1 MSMGLYILAAV
12 VGYLLGNLQ
21 SAVII
26 SRLKYKDDVRNHGSG
41 NAGSTN
47 MLRVFGLKSGAVT
60 FAGDLLK
67 GILAVLAG
75 RWIAGETGAYIASFF
90 VALGHCFPVFLQFR
104 GGKGVASTLGIAWM
118 LNPLFGAIMTAWA
131 LLMIALTRTISV
143 ASLTGIT
150 HYFLLTLVFAWSNT
164 ILIVSIGLLW
174 LLIVLRHTDNI
185 KRLLKGEESKLF
197 EKKREKKEKSET
209 NQIL

>member
-1 MSMGLYILAAV
+1 MNMGLYILAAV
-12 VGYLLGNLQ
+12 AGYLLGNLQ

-67 GILAVLAG
+67 GVLAVLTG

-90 VALGHCFPVFLQFR
+90 VALGHCYPVFLQFR
-104 GGKGVASTLGIAWM
+104 GGKGVASSLGVAWM
-118 LNPLFGAIMTAWA
+118 LNPLFAAIMTVWA
-131 LLMIALTRTISV
+131 ALMVAVTRTISIV
-143 ASLTGIT
+143 SLTGIT
-150 HYFLLTLVFAWSNT
+150 LYFLLTLIFSWGNWV
-164 ILIVSIGLLW
+164 LIVFVGLLW
-174 LLIVLRHTDNI
+174 LLIVLRHADNI
-185 KRLLKGEESKLF
+185 QRLLKGEESRLF
-197 EKKREKKEKSET
+197 EKKREKKENET
-209 NQIL
+209 NQIV

>member
-1 MSMGLYILAAV
+1 MGSYILAAV
-12 VGYLLGNLQ
+12 LGYLLGNLQ

-47 MLRVFGLKSGAVT
+47 MLRVFGLKSGLVT
-60 FAGDLLK
+60 FVGDLLK

-90 VALGHCFPVFLQFR
+90 VVLGHCFPVFLQFR

-118 LNPLFGAIMTAWA
+118 LNPLFAAIMTAWA
-131 LLMIALTRTISV
+131 GLMIALTRTISV
-143 ASLTGIT
+143 SSLTGIT
-150 HYFLLTLVFAWSNT
+150 LYLLLVAVFAWGNT
-164 ILIVSIGLLW
+164 AFVVTVALLW
-174 LLIVLRHTDNI
+174 LLIMLRHTDNI

-197 EKKREKKEKSET
+197 EKKRDKKDKKET
-209 NQIL
+209 NPVL

>member
-1 MSMGLYILAAV
+1 MGSYILAAV
-12 VGYLLGNLQ
+12 LGYLLGNLQ

-47 MLRVFGLKSGAVT
+47 MLRVFGLKSGLVT
-60 FAGDLLK
+60 FVGDLLK

-90 VALGHCFPVFLQFR
+90 VVLGHCFPVFLQFR

-118 LNPLFGAIMTAWA
+118 LNPLFAAIMTAWA
-131 LLMIALTRTISV
+131 GLMIALTRTISIS
-143 ASLTGIT
+143 SLTGIT
-150 HYFLLTLVFAWSNT
+150 LYFLLVAVFSWGNT
-164 ILIVSIGLLW
+164 AFVVTVALLW
-174 LLIVLRHTDNI
+174 LLIMLRHTDNI

-197 EKKREKKEKSET
+197 EKKRDKKDKKET
-209 NQIL
+209 NPVL

>member
-1 MSMGLYILAAV
+1 MNMGLYILAAV
-12 VGYLLGNLQ
+12 VAYLLGNLQ

-67 GILAVLAG
+67 GVLAVLAG
-75 RWIAGETGAYIASFF
+75 RWIAGEAGGYIASFF
-90 VALGHCFPVFLQFR
+90 VALGHCYPVFLQFR
-104 GGKGVASTLGIAWM
+104 GGKGVASSLGVAWM
-118 LNPLFGAIMTAWA
+118 LNPLFAAIMTVWA
-131 LLMIALTRTISV
+131 ALMVAVTRTISIV
-143 ASLTGIT
+143 SLTGIT
-150 HYFLLTLVFAWSNT
+150 LYFLLTLVFDWGNWV
-164 ILIVSIGLLW
+164 LIASIGLLW
-174 LLIVLRHTDNI
+174 LLIVLRHADNI

-197 EKKREKKEKSET
+197 EKKREKKENET
-209 NQIL
+209 NQII

>member
-1 MSMGLYILAAV
+1 MIGFYILAAV
-12 VGYLLGNLQ
+12 LGYLLGNLQ

-67 GILAVLAG
+67 GILAVLVG

-90 VALGHCFPVFLQFR
+90 AVLGHCFPVFLQFR

-118 LNPLFGAIMTAWA
+118 LNPLFAAIMTVWA
-131 LLMIALTRTISV
+131 GLMVALTRTISIV
-143 ASLTGIT
+143 SLTGIT
-150 HYFLLTLVFAWSNT
+150 LYFLLTLVFSWGNT
-164 ILIVSIGLLW
+164 VLIVAVGLLW
-174 LLIVLRHTDNI
+174 LLIVLRHADNI
-185 KRLLKGEESKLF
+185 KRLIKGEESKVF
-197 EKKREKKEKSET
+197 EKKRDQKEKSET
-209 NQIL
+209 NQII